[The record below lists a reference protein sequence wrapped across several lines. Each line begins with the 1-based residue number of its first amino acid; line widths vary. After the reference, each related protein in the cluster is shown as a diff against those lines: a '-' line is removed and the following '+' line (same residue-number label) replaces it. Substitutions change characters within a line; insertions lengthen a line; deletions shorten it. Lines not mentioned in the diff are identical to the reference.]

1 MINKIKKL
9 FIIFLT
15 FNIKL
20 YRSILIGVAPSV
32 EHMNFFKDLK
42 DLNTLIDIGSNKG
55 QFGLISRYFFPD
67 IYIHSFEPQNFE
79 IKKQKKI
86 LGLKN
91 INYYNFALGSINQNK
106 TLMITK
112 RRDSSSLLQPNITK
126 GIYDIE
132 ESIDIEVKR
141 IDQIIDFSKL
151 QKPILTKLDIQGYE
165 LEALKG
171 FGKLLKEID
180 YILVEV
186 SFQEIYKNQ
195 PIADEIVNFLEK
207 ENFFIIKKNIATKF
221 KKKIFQQDFLFE
233 RKK

>member
-1 MINKIKKL
+1 MSLKILKL
-9 FIIFLT
+9 K
-15 FNIKL
+15 N
-20 YRSILIGVAPSV
+20 
-32 EHMNFFKDLK
+32 
-42 DLNTLIDIGSNKG
+42 
-55 QFGLISRYFFPD
+55 
-67 IYIHSFEPQNFE
+67 
-79 IKKQKKI
+79 KKI

-132 ESIDIEVKR
+132 ESMDIEVKR

-221 KKKIFQQDFLFE
+221 KKKFFNRIFFLREKSKFLSI
-233 RKK
+233 